1 MAGIQ
6 KAFIPSQKPLWFLFT
21 IPEDVKLKW
30 FQGREEHKIKMP
42 LAGMESKEE
51 MMGERRNTM
60 LGLQERKILLAD
72 QS

>member
-1 MAGIQ
+1 M
-6 KAFIPSQKPLWFLFT
+6 WFLFT
-21 IPEDVKLKW
+21 IPEEVKLKL

-51 MMGERRNTM
+51 MMGERRKTM
-60 LGLQERKILLAD
+60 LGLQGRKMLLAD